1 MNTNTKLMPTI
12 AAMIFTTI
20 VCGSIASAQQAAP
33 STPFASGVRINVNA
47 SKISKHANGYY
58 DLKTQKIGLTVTFV
72 NKDMRQTYE
81 GFTAII
87 SVFGQFASNTKVK
100 KVLLEETV
108 TLLLPPTKTQEHITQ
123 EITTRFDKIG
133 YKYGYS
139 YDGWIIVVKDPAGK
153 VVQVKSSSAPLEK
166 YTELASKLVLGKC
179 YDSKL
184 KPVADPGYATVY
196 SGY

>member
-1 MNTNTKLMPTI
+1 
-12 AAMIFTTI
+12 
-20 VCGSIASAQQAAP
+20 
-33 STPFASGVRINVNA
+33 
-47 SKISKHANGYY
+47 
-58 DLKTQKIGLTVTFV
+58 
-72 NKDMRQTYE
+72 
-81 GFTAII
+81 
-87 SVFGQFASNTKVK
+87 
-100 KVLLEETV
+100 V